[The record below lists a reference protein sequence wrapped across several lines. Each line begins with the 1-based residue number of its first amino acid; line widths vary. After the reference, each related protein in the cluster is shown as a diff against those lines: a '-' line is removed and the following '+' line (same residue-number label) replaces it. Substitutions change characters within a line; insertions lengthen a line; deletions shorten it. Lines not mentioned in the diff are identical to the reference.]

1 MKKINFIKGNI
12 KHQQDDINKSIEL
25 FNLIIEK
32 DEFNEQ
38 SLTNKGICLLEQNHL
53 NEAEKCF
60 DTVLQKIKII

>member
-32 DEFNEQ
+32 VEFNEQ
-38 SLTNKGICLLEQNHL
+38 ALTNKGICLLEQNHL

-60 DTVLQKIKII
+60 DTALQKIKII

>member
-12 KHQQDDINKSIEL
+12 IHQQGDINKAIEL
-25 FNLIIEK
+25 YNLIIEK

-60 DTVLQKIKII
+60 DTVLQKVKII